1 MTDYPIDIIIKKIWH
16 INQLQNDVIKKLDH
30 INISNIIQLYFY
42 QDYLNEILRT
52 KNLRIFCKETLI
64 NFENEIEDIISD
76 DKFKLLQ
83 FIKINWSDVNSRFNV
98 LDKLKNIDINSFKD
112 LIENID
118 NINELLIN
126 NNYKIFNVTTIEKIK
141 IF

>member
-1 MTDYPIDIIIKKIWH
+1 M
-16 INQLQNDVIKKLDH
+16 
-30 INISNIIQLYFY
+30 
-42 QDYLNEILRT
+42 DYLNDILRT